1 MGVDMAPAQ
10 SNKLRWGEMEEDEG
24 EDLEFLLPRRQ
35 EIGPDEN
42 GVKKV
47 VEYKF
52 NDEGNKVKITT
63 TTRIRKL
70 ASARLS
76 KRAVERRS
84 WPKFGDAV
92 HEDVGSRLTMVST
105 EEIILERPRAPERV
119 MYLRNGVLGVL
130 EVSTN
135 VNINDE
141 QVDCT
146 QISNGS
152 KSEETKV
159 AGDPL
164 AQIGKVGAVLMV
176 CRTCGKKGDHW
187 TSRCPYKDLAQPSE
201 GFIDK
206 PPASEVPTVT
216 SGPSKGSYVPPGM
229 RPGAERTGTDMRR
242 RNEEN
247 SVRVTNLSEDT
258 READLHELFR
268 TFGSVSRVYVAV
280 DQKTGM
286 SRGFGF
292 VNFVNKE
299 DAEKAINKLNGY
311 GYDNLILRVEWAA
324 PRASYE
330 KHKNEDIQGSLFEE
344 PSHGAL
350 FCTWETFKRTLKELN
365 NISFI
370 VETFTTGSRLEIT
383 LARSGSSSPVSHGYN
398 RRICLSQIQNSA
410 KAYLVS
416 VSDLDIQNGRLCF
429 YFYPFHYYEVG
440 WMTNQYCFLRIQAA
454 PYPFSASHILIQPKN
469 NSPEAQEKCIT
480 RLLLFMGM
488 RSSLPLPSWKVIS
501 IQILFYFILED
512 FVFYWGHRI
521 LHTKWLYKHV
531 HSVHH
536 EYATPFGLTSEYA
549 HPAEILFLGFATII
563 GPVITGPHLI
573 TLWLWMVV
581 RVLETVEAHC
591 GYHFPWSLSNFLPL
605 YGGADFHDYHHR
617 LLYTKSG
624 NYSSTFIY
632 MDWIF
637 GTDKGYRRLKALK
650 SS

>member
-10 SNKLRWGEMEEDEG
+10 SNKLRWGEMDEDEG
-24 EDLEFLLPRRQ
+24 EDLEFLLPPRQ

-105 EEIILERPRAPERV
+105 EEIILERPRAP
-119 MYLRNGVLGVL
+119 
-130 EVSTN
+130 
-135 VNINDE
+135 
-141 QVDCT
+141 
-146 QISNGS
+146 GS

-164 AQIGKVGAVLMV
+164 AQIGKAGAVLMV

-324 PRASYE
+324 PRA
-330 KHKNEDIQGSLFEE
+330 N
-344 PSHGAL
+344 
-350 FCTWETFKRTLKELN
+350 
-365 NISFI
+365 
-370 VETFTTGSRLEIT
+370 
-383 LARSGSSSPVSHGYN
+383 
-398 RRICLSQIQNSA
+398 
-410 KAYLVS
+410 
-416 VSDLDIQNGRLCF
+416 
-429 YFYPFHYYEVG
+429 
-440 WMTNQYCFLRIQAA
+440 
-454 PYPFSASHILIQPKN
+454 
-469 NSPEAQEKCIT
+469 
-480 RLLLFMGM
+480 
-488 RSSLPLPSWKVIS
+488 
-501 IQILFYFILED
+501 
-512 FVFYWGHRI
+512 
-521 LHTKWLYKHV
+521 
-531 HSVHH
+531 
-536 EYATPFGLTSEYA
+536 
-549 HPAEILFLGFATII
+549 
-563 GPVITGPHLI
+563 
-573 TLWLWMVV
+573 
-581 RVLETVEAHC
+581 
-591 GYHFPWSLSNFLPL
+591 
-605 YGGADFHDYHHR
+605 
-617 LLYTKSG
+617 
-624 NYSSTFIY
+624 
-632 MDWIF
+632 
-637 GTDKGYRRLKALK
+637 
-650 SS
+650 